1 VGSAVSEIGFGGV
14 KTDSAGAD
22 WVAKLERTR
31 FGGIIGRF
39 GCQSIGSGCSGS
51 TITAGQLRSLG
62 CVAVGVVVIILP
74 WLQTPE

>member
-51 TITAGQLRSLG
+51 TITADNCAVWGASLW
-62 CVAVGVVVIILP
+62 V
-74 WLQTPE
+74 WWS